1 MFSSK
6 SERSGADLL
15 PNSDEAF
22 AERLDMLASTVSAT
36 AAAIAKTDGEL
47 VNLRRSLENGLTHV
61 EAVVADLRAQPSG
74 SDVRILE
81 KRVAELSAERA
92 KTADAKRLDDLSSKV
107 ALLAQRVDTLGS
119 TVASAAAS
127 VAGRDGEVAALRRQ
141 FGEAPHGQAVDEALL
156 RRVEDAA
163 SASASASM
171 RLESHGGQID
181 EVRRRIDEAGE
192 QLSGMAQR
200 LEGLDER
207 LSDVAQRID
216 SVDHRLSE
224 IAQRTDS
231 ADERLSEVTLRVE
244 ADENERMTLATS
256 VADAAAVRWRELDR
270 ALASLAER
278 LDEVEERGSAV
289 SAELARATSLWPA
302 ALRSLET
309 RVEELASAAPPSGTD
324 SLQPVGD
331 DAHVLVALRTLEQRL
346 QHADEAAREEREIVL
361 ERLERLSGQL
371 HERLEPTPM
380 PVGANIVP
388 FRTDP

>member
-207 LSDVAQRID
+207 LSDVAQR
-216 SVDHRLSE
+216 S
-224 IAQRTDS
+224 DS

-244 ADENERMTLATS
+244 ADENERMALATS

-309 RVEELASAAPPSGTD
+309 RVEELASAAPPSETD

-331 DAHVLVALRTLEQRL
+331 DAHVLVALRTLQQRL

>member
-15 PNSDEAF
+15 PNSDEAL

-47 VNLRRSLENGLTHV
+47 VNLRRSLENGLAHV

-81 KRVAELSAERA
+81 KRVAELSAERV

-141 FGEAPHGQAVDEALL
+141 FGEVPHGQAVDEALL

-171 RLESHGGQID
+171 RLESHRGQID
-181 EVRRRIDEAGE
+181 EVKRRVDEAGE
-192 QLSGMAQR
+192 QLSGVEQR
-200 LEGLDER
+200 LDGLDER
-207 LSDVAQRID
+207 WSAVTQRID
-216 SVDHRLSE
+216 SVDHRLSG

-244 ADENERMTLATS
+244 ADENERMALATS

-289 SAELARATSLWPA
+289 SAELARAASLWPA

-309 RVEELASAAPPSGTD
+309 KVEALASASPPSGAD
-324 SLQPVGD
+324 SPQHAGD

-346 QHADEAAREEREIVL
+346 QHADEAAREERETVL

-371 HERLEPTPM
+371 HERVESTPM